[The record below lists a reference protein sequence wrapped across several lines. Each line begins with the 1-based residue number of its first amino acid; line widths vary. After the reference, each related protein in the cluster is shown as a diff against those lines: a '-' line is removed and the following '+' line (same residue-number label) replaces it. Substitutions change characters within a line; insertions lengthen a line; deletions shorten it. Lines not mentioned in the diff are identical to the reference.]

1 MYFQA
6 LLLGIQ
12 IFTLNCIVFL
22 KSWSFCHYEMKI
34 YIIPSNNI
42 PCSES
47 KLILIWP
54 WNFRPF
60 FSKCCDSCL
69 SSLLGNPIIHM
80 WNCLVLSTAHWSSGI
95 LYFSSLPFGLFLLLH
110 IQTHRSLF
118 PRSDNWMYFVK
129 KLLSR
134 RATEKAFL

>member
-12 IFTLNCIVFL
+12 IFTLNCIVYL

-34 YIIPSNNI
+34 YIIPSNI

-47 KLILIWP
+47 KLIWP
-54 WNFRPF
+54 WNFRSF
-60 FSKCCDSCL
+60 FSKCPLWFLSLL
-69 SSLLGNPIIHM
+69 SSWDSSYTYVKLFGIIH
-80 WNCLVLSTAHWSSGI
+80 SSLKLCI
-95 LYFSSLPFGLFLLLH
+95 LYFSNLPFGSFLLLH
-110 IQTHRSLF
+110 IQTHWSLF

-134 RATEKAFL
+134 RVTEKAFL